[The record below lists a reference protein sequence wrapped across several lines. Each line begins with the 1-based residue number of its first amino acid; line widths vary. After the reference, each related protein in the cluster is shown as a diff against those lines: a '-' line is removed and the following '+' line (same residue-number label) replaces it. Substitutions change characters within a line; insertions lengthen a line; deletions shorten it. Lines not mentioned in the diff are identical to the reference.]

1 MKTYLKVILLIAIVT
16 TCIIALFAKKP
27 NREVPQLSGPWFS
40 TPFNAKF
47 DNGMTGNIQFQLH
60 PSSNVHWRIV
70 Q

>member
-1 MKTYLKVILLIAIVT
+1 MNNYIKVILIIAILT
-16 TCIIALFAKKP
+16 TCIIAIMSKKP
-27 NREVPQLSGPWFS
+27 KIEIPQPTGPWFS
-40 TPFNAKF
+40 TPFNVKF